1 MMNRLQTMLRKN
13 TVVLRDVDD
22 RVVTAEKNKVNL
34 NGWFLP
40 GRDVQNIGDW
50 LSKIVVDHVAA
61 RCGIDPEKKVSRTKH
76 LYAIGSILLG
86 FQDATIWGSGFLNDS
101 THSRS
106 FAPYAFLHRHWHTT
120 DVRAVRGPETRRI
133 LLKMGIEC
141 PEVYG
146 DPAILMPLFYTPRQ
160 LPHIP
165 YALIPHFVDVK
176 KYAGDPCMLH
186 TFNGDYRLFI
196 DRVCSAG
203 IVYSASLHGIILA
216 ESYGIPAIL
225 LNAKGECPFK
235 YRDYYHSTGRFE
247 IPVARS
253 LEEAMTMTPLPVP
266 DLTKMQEALLRAF
279 PVDLWEGTESCAKT
293 RTSQL

>member
-1 MMNRLQTMLRKN
+1 MNRLQLMLRKN

-22 RVVTAEKNKVNL
+22 GLVPAEKNKVNL

-40 GRDVQNIGDW
+40 GRKTQNIGDW
-50 LSKIVVDHVAA
+50 LSKIVVDHAAA
-61 RCGIDPEKKVSRTKH
+61 RCGIDPDKTVSQTKH

-86 FQDATIWGSGFLNDS
+86 FQDAAIWGSGFLRDI
-101 THSRS
+101 TQSRS
-106 FAPYAFLHRHWHTT
+106 FAPYAFLHRQWHTT
-120 DVRAVRGPETRRI
+120 DVRAVRGPETRHI
-133 LLKMGIEC
+133 LLKMGIDC

-160 LPHIP
+160 LPHMP
-165 YALIPHFVDVK
+165 YALIPHYVDVPR
-176 KYAGDPCMLH
+176 YAGNPYVLH
-186 TFNGDYRLFI
+186 TFNNDYQLFI
-196 DRVCSAG
+196 DRLCSAE
-203 IVYSASLHGIILA
+203 IVYSSSLHGIILA

-225 LNAKGECPFK
+225 LNEKGECPFK

-266 DLTKMQEALLRAF
+266 NLTQMQEALLRAF
-279 PVDLWEGTESCAKT
+279 PADLWE
-293 RTSQL
+293 